1 VAMLLTQFTGVA
13 VPAGALVLGAALLG
27 ALVLPPCLL
36 RWWTPFTTLAGAAAV
51 LLLAR
56 PALGTGSTLLAALG
70 LASTAYLI
78 AVMAWCRVERA
89 QHAAALVLG
98 TAAALAPEAG
108 VPWEIRVAA
117 IAAAGILAAVPAVA
131 SAAPARAPTGL
142 AFTPDPDQTQLP
154 AAVSAA
160 VHGDAAA
167 LATMK
172 HAIFTVCGSLC
183 LLVAY
188 ALARG
193 LATYGEPLVSPP
205 FIIALILVG
214 GAAWLALG
222 PFFLWW
228 CELAQYL
235 PAAVLAAMIVTIG
248 PSVAVLLLELWQ
260 RYPYLAPGMQAAGF
274 SLAAGAL
281 TSLVGGWSLYAART
295 SSQRLASLWLYSG
308 GLVLCGLAAQTPA
321 GITLAL
327 VALAFTQVLAA
338 MQAAAASVPCR
349 LGGLAELFVL
359 AAVAGLPPLPGF
371 VVLAGALQI
380 TTQSHRG
387 TAVILSLAAV
397 LAAAA
402 AVQAGRAVAQAGTSG
417 SRTPTPFSTGQRVR
431 LTLLLLPAGAML
443 ALGLFPAPLVAT
455 FAAVAARLVFTH

>member
-1 VAMLLTQFTGVA
+1 MATLLTQLTGVP
-13 VPAGALVLGAALLG
+13 VPAGALVLAAALLG
-27 ALVLPPCLL
+27 ALVLPPRLL
-36 RWWTPFTTLAGAAAV
+36 RWWTPLTALAGAAAV
-51 LLLAR
+51 LLLTR
-56 PALGTGSTLLAALG
+56 PALGAGSALLATVG
-70 LASTAYLI
+70 LASTAYLV
-78 AVMAWCRVERA
+78 AVTAWCRVERA
-89 QHAAALVLG
+89 QHAAALLLG

-117 IAAAGILAAVPAVA
+117 IAAAGILAAAPAVGP
-131 SAAPARAPTGL
+131 AAPARAPAGL

-154 AAVSAA
+154 AAVSAT
-160 VHGDAAA
+160 VHGGAAA

-193 LATYGEPLVSPP
+193 LATFGEPLVSPP
-205 FIIALILVG
+205 FIIALTLVG
-214 GAAWLALG
+214 CAAWLALG
-222 PFFLWW
+222 PFCLWW
-228 CELAQYL
+228 CELAEHL

-260 RYPYLAPGMQAAGF
+260 HYPYLTPGTQAAGF

-295 SSQRLASLWLYSG
+295 STQRLAGLWLYSG
-308 GLVLCGLAAQTPA
+308 GLVLCGLVAQTPT
-321 GITLAL
+321 GVTVAL

-338 MQAAAASVPCR
+338 MQAAAASVTCR

-380 TTQSHRG
+380 TTQSHWG
-387 TAVILSLAAV
+387 TAVLLSLAAV

-402 AVQAGRAVAQAGTSG
+402 ALQAGRAVAPVDTPG
-417 SRTPTPFSTGQRVR
+417 SRTDNPFSTGQRVR
-431 LTLLLLPAGAML
+431 LTLLLLPAGAVL
-443 ALGLFPAPLVAT
+443 ALGLFPAPLIAT